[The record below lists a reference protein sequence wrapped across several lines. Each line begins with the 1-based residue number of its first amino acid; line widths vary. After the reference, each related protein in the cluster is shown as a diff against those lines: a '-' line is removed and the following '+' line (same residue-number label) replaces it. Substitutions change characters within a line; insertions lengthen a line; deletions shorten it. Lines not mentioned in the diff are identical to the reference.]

1 MPADAAVTDK
11 LPHVSSSVRKYLG
24 GSGGQAPRDR
34 GGAAAARPRGFFANN
49 PSVLIFIACLAVFTL
64 AVTILSEGLGLGII
78 STSFVKTLGKT
89 LCLCLVAIAMDLV
102 WGYCGILSLGHFA
115 FFGLGGYMIGMWL
128 MYERTRLIVVDSL
141 ANAPLPPTPDEV
153 RDGIATQIFG
163 VVGASDFP
171 AVWAFAHSLP
181 IQLALVVIVPGLLA
195 LVFGWLAFRSRV
207 TGVYLSILTQA
218 MTLALALYLF
228 QNDSGLRGN
237 NGLSGLQNLPGLEAV
252 PQALISVWFLW
263 GSALAL
269 GLGYVLA
276 AWVVSGKLGSVIR
289 GIRDDEARVRFLGYP
304 VEGFKLFI
312 FTLTAVIAG
321 IAGALYYP
329 QAGIINPAEIAPIAS
344 IYLAVWVAIGGR
356 GRIYGAVIG
365 AAFVS
370 LLSTWFTGGQAPDL
384 PLGIY
389 TVQWVDWWLV
399 LLGLSFV
406 LVTLFAPK
414 GIGGLFDLVSHQ
426 RHPDRHGADLG
437 PDMGSYREQ
446 EAQE

>member
-1 MPADAAVTDK
+1 MTRQPFIAKT
-11 LPHVSSSVRKYLG
+11 
-24 GSGGQAPRDR
+24 
-34 GGAAAARPRGFFANN
+34 
-49 PSVLIFIACLAVFTL
+49 PSLLIFLACLALFTL
-64 AVTILSEGLGLGII
+64 LVTVFSEAMGTGLV

-102 WGYCGILSLGHFA
+102 WGYAGILSLGHFA

-128 MYERTRLIVVDSL
+128 MYARTRDIVVTSM
-141 ANAPLPPTPDEV
+141 ANAEIPPTDAEV
-153 RDGIATQIFG
+153 ISGIGNQIFG
-163 VVGASDFP
+163 VVGSADFP
-171 AVWAFAHSLP
+171 LIWAFSHSLTL
-181 IQLALVVIVPGLLA
+181 QLILVVAVPGLLA
-195 LVFGWLAFRSRV
+195 LIFGWLAFRSRV

-237 NGLSGLQNLPGLEAV
+237 NGLSGLQNLPGADAI
-252 PQALISVWFLW
+252 PQATISLWFLW
-263 GSALAL
+263 ASAAALAL
-269 GLGYVLA
+269 GYGFA
-276 AWVVSGKLGSVIR
+276 TWIVSGKFGSVLR

-304 VEGFKLFI
+304 VEGYKLFI
-312 FTLTAVIAG
+312 FTVTAIIAA

-356 GRIYGAVIG
+356 GRLYGAVIG

-370 LLSTWFTGGQAPDL
+370 LVSTWFTGGQAPSI
-384 PLGIY
+384 PLGFY
-389 TVQWVDWWLV
+389 TIDWVDWWLV

-414 GIGGLFDLVSHQ
+414 GIGGLFDLITDRQS
-426 RHPDRHGADLG
+426 PTRHGQDLG
-437 PDMGSYREQ
+437 PDQGALQ
-446 EAQE
+446 EKEADA